1 MTAPGSGVM
10 SFFDGSATVRLSTP
24 SGKAPRPRQSDRK
37 AASTQKLAVA
47 MQESDDPNSSPRLAT
62 RKSERTA
69 STVAEGQFAASQLFD
84 LDRLPEVFGGNPR
97 DARHPHPGL
106 YPAACSPQA
115 WSAGAVILL
124 VNIMLGL
131 MPVAPRDT
139 LVVDPVLPDWLPG
152 LTVRNI
158 RVGDRRAAL
167 RAWRDSEGTT
177 QLDVLEAGGL
187 VIVRPDPAILSAG
200 QDRVAARVRLAHDPR
215 SGHILSS

>member
-115 WSAGAVILL
+115 
-124 VNIMLGL
+124 
-131 MPVAPRDT
+131 
-139 LVVDPVLPDWLPG
+139 
-152 LTVRNI
+152 
-158 RVGDRRAAL
+158 
-167 RAWRDSEGTT
+167 
-177 QLDVLEAGGL
+177 
-187 VIVRPDPAILSAG
+187 
-200 QDRVAARVRLAHDPR
+200 
-215 SGHILSS
+215 